1 MEVRRISVK
10 KIHAAAYNPR
20 LALKVGDPEYEK
32 LRRSLD
38 EFGLVEPLIWNSRS
52 GNLIGGHQRFTVL
65 LDQGAEHVPV
75 TVLDLPLD
83 KEKALNLALN
93 KVQGAWDEVKL
104 AQILGD
110 LIQTPDFD
118 LALTG
123 FDLDEATSLID
134 EQFGDLSVG
143 AGGDEDDFDFDAEL
157 DRTDPPV
164 TQRGDLIVLG
174 QDPRNPRPRNSHRQ
188 HRLLCG
194 DCTDPKDVRRL
205 MDGER
210 AALFATDPPY
220 LVNYTDPDKD
230 NGSPSKSR
238 RQQGA
243 DEDWDNVRGKADLYE
258 RFCGVAIK
266 HAILPDAAWYCWHA
280 SVRQPM
286 LDAAWRRVGVLIH
299 CQVVWVKNMAP
310 PGRCWYRWQ
319 HEPCLMGWR
328 KGHRPPRVDRQ
339 RLATVWHVDTLAN
352 GPNRPDHPTPKPV
365 KLFEIPMR
373 QHTHPAGPR
382 SAGDICYE
390 PFAGSGTQFLAAE
403 RLARRC
409 YGLEISPR
417 YCDLIVRRFIAT
429 AGKRAVSK
437 QVYERYVGKV
447 RKGARR

>member
-1 MEVRRISVK
+1 MQPLNIRRIPVS
-10 KIHAAAYNPR
+10 KINLAPYNPR
-20 LALKVGDPEYEK
+20 KALKAGDPEYEK

-52 GNLIGGHQRFTVL
+52 GNLVGGHQRFTVL
-65 LDQGAEHVPV
+65 LDQGVKRVEVSV
-75 TVLDLPLD
+75 VDLPPE

-93 KVQGAWDEVKL
+93 KVQGAWDEAKL
-104 AQILGD
+104 AQLLD
-110 LIQTPDFD
+110 ELIETPDFD

-123 FDLDEATSLID
+123 FDLDEATGLID
-134 EQFGDLSVG
+134 EQFGYLSGVAEG
-143 AGGDEDDFDFDAEL
+143 EDFDFEAEL

-164 TQRGDLIVLG
+164 TQPGDLIVLG
-174 QDPRNPRPRNSHRQ
+174 QDPKSQ

-194 DCTDPKDVRRL
+194 DSTDPKDVRRL
-205 MDGER
+205 MNGER

-220 LVNYTDPDKD
+220 LVNYTDPENAHGNSSKNRRKKD
-230 NGSPSKSR
+230 
-238 RQQGA
+238 A
-243 DEDWDNVRGKADLYE
+243 DEDWDNARGKGDLYD
-258 RFCGVAIK
+258 RFCTVAIK
-266 HAILPDAAWYCWHA
+266 HAIRPDAAWYCWHA

-286 LDAAWRRVGVLIH
+286 LADAWRRVGVLNH
-299 CQVVWVKNMAP
+299 CQIIWVKNRAA
-310 PGRCWYRWQ
+310 PGRCWFRWQ

-328 KGHRPPRVDRQ
+328 EGNRPPRVDRQ

-352 GPNRPDHPTPKPV
+352 GPNRPDHPTPKPI

-373 QHTHPAGPR
+373 QHTRPAGPR

-390 PFAGSGTQFLAAE
+390 PFAGSGPQFLAAE

-409 YGLEISPR
+409 YGIELSPR
-417 YCDLIVRRFIAT
+417 YCDLIVRRFIAI

-437 QVYERYVGKV
+437 QVYERYVGQV